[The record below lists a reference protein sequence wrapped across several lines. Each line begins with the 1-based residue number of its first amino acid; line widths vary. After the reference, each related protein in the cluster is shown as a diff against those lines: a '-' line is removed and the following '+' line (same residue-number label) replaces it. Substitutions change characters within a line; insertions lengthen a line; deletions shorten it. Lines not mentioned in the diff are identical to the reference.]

1 MFSFFKAI
9 GKLQNGE
16 WTFVMVKEYSHE
28 KVEHMF
34 ARGSHKT
41 MEFWAKWI
49 SYLGKMS
56 DSRILRAQAKF
67 ATFHR
72 FKVSSN
78 VLFELPMQQKLCI

>member
-34 ARGSHKT
+34 ACLP
-41 MEFWAKWI
+41 MEVIKQW
-49 SYLGKMS
+49 
-56 DSRILRAQAKF
+56 
-67 ATFHR
+67 
-72 FKVSSN
+72 N
-78 VLFELPMQQKLCI
+78 FELNEFPTWEKCQTQE